1 MAKEE
6 GQTLE
11 LKDQLRNILEEARMV
26 LPGVQ
31 ALFGFQLVAVFQTTF
46 RKELSPLEARL
57 HLAAIALAALS
68 AALVIAP
75 AAVHRRTRPARVA
88 PSLLRLSSRL
98 LTWSTWPLALA
109 VFLDFG
115 LLARLVLGNGI
126 LAWSFA
132 TGLLAA
138 YIGLWVLL
146 PAVFAARQERD
157 AG

>member
-1 MAKEE
+1 M
-6 GQTLE
+6 
-11 LKDQLRNILEEARMV
+11 

-75 AAVHRRTRPARVA
+75 AAVHRRARPARVA
-88 PSLLRLSSRL
+88 PSLLRLASRL

-115 LLARLVLGNGI
+115 LLARLILGNGF
-126 LAWSFA
+126 LAGGSCDA
-132 TGLLAA
+132 LARRIHRSLGA
-138 YIGLWVLL
+138 S
-146 PAVFAARQERD
+146 ARRLRRSAGARRTVMVAIKPDRRD